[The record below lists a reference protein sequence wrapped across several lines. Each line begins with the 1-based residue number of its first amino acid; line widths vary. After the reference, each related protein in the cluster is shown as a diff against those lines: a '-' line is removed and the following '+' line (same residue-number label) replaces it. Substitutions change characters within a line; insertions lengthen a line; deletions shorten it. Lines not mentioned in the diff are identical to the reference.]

1 MEDAQVTPD
10 SNADNVALNLVI
22 NAIVD
27 EINTPGESLARLF
40 DRMSAISR
48 NVGGDFRVAGSD
60 WNDAVSYIGAVDE
73 TEIKN
78 LVNRQELAMG
88 DTWAQHWMLMQL
100 AKHLYEEL
108 EMRCLNSPAATA
120 IERIEYDH
128 DGSVLR
134 WTTRPSPL
142 QDGG

>member
-1 MEDAQVTPD
+1 MEDSQVTPD
-10 SNADNVALNLVI
+10 SNAENVALNLVI
-22 NAIVD
+22 NAIVG

-48 NVGGDFRVAGSD
+48 NVGGDVRAVGID
-60 WNDAVSYIGAVDE
+60 WKEAVSDIGSINE

-78 LVNRQELAMG
+78 LVNRQEFAIG
-88 DTWAQHWMLMQL
+88 DTWAQTWMLMQL
-100 AKHLYEEL
+100 ARHLYEEL
-108 EMRCLNSPAATA
+108 KMRCLESPAATA
-120 IERIEYDH
+120 IERIEYGD

-134 WTTRPSPL
+134 WTMRPNVS